1 LRKRAYLAKFLVPIN
16 IPPEMLTEDDMKNL
30 YQQYKDLQAEFQ
42 VNHQQLEEV
51 QKNALVM
58 ASYNKHINLL

>member
-1 LRKRAYLAKFLVPIN
+1 MRKRAYLAKFLVPIN